1 MIGGICL
8 ADYPDWVLKHK
19 KKGTYINYTNGKYYL
34 YAAHSERIP
43 GTKKVRRV
51 SDGYIGR
58 ITREDGLIPARDKVS
73 GDIIVF
79 EYGLSM
85 TAFALCKNIYY
96 AFRREFKGN
105 AGFVMV
111 SGILSAIYG
120 HCSQELYEQS
130 CLSLEFPALNMGK
143 VPTEKQKL
151 GIERGRRMVLDIL
164 KKTFG
169 DDMEAAFWHLAHVYK
184 VKVNN
189 RFYMSKI
196 SPAVRELV
204 QKHGIDGEG
213 FSWL

>member
-34 YAAHSERIP
+34 YAAHSKRVP

-58 ITREDGLIPARDKVS
+58 ITREDGLIPVRDKVS

-85 TAFALCKNIYY
+85 TAFVLCKNIYS
-96 AFRREFKGN
+96 ALRREFKGN

-111 SGILSAIYG
+111 SSILLAIYG
-120 HCSQELYEQS
+120 HCRQELYEQS
-130 CLSLEFPALNMGK
+130 CLSLEFPSLDMGK
-143 VPTEKQKL
+143 VPTDKQKT
-151 GIERGRRMVLDIL
+151 GIERGCRMVLDIL

-169 DDMEAAFWHLAHVYK
+169 DNMEAASWHLAHVYK
-184 VKVNN
+184 IKVNN
-189 RFYMSKI
+189 RFYMSPI
-196 SPAVRELV
+196 SPAARELI
-204 QKHGIDGEG
+204 QKHGIDGEELL
-213 FSWL
+213 WL

>member
-1 MIGGICL
+1 LGL
-8 ADYPDWVLKHK
+8 EAQ

-43 GTKKVRRV
+43 GTKKVRRI

-85 TAFALCKNIYY
+85 TAFALCKNIYS

-105 AGFVMV
+105 AGFVMA

-143 VPTEKQKL
+143 VPTEKHKL

-164 KKTFG
+164 KDTFG
-169 DDMEAAFWHLAHVYK
+169 NDMEAAFWHLAHVYK
-184 VKVNN
+184 VKINN